1 MKINIL
7 SKSTFIRGLQC
18 HKSLYLYKNRYFL
31 RDKTPPEQQAKFKR
45 GTDVGKLARELF
57 PGGIDVSPPTP
68 FQYAKAIEQTK
79 KLISRNEPVI
89 YEASF
94 SFNGVLVALDILE
107 HRDGKWYGYEVKSS
121 LSISETFL
129 NDAAL
134 QYHVIQG
141 CGIELADIFIIHMN
155 KDYVLHGEL
164 DLQQLFVTQS
174 VLKEVSL
181 RQAMVRQEIESQ
193 LKVVVL
199 SKSPVIDIGQHC
211 NKPYPCDFKGHC
223 WKHISNDS
231 IFDLQWLS
239 EEQKF
244 ELYSKNILKPDHIP
258 EDFLTDPNQNLK
270 LKAHKTLQPIV
281 DHEFIRGFVKRII
294 YPVCF
299 LKVWYHRPAVPLIE
313 GTGPYERLPFYA
325 GLGLKGNPE
334 SETVYSHIFFES
346 DTDPRAIFQEK
357 IRQIVNSGSLN
368 IGFNNPDGVWIR
380 EMAAKQVTNADHES
394 YYDLFDL
401 FREGKLYF
409 PSTFGND
416 DLLALS
422 GKLLNNMVD
431 VPDIF
436 HDEFEATLEY
446 PEKAADSED
455 YKIFIEKM
463 EKSSIHH
470 LRALENLFHFIM
482 SLGQG

>member
-31 RDKTPPEQQAKFKR
+31 RDKTPAEQQAKFKR

-79 KLISRNEPVI
+79 KLISRNEPVV

-94 SFNGVLVALDILE
+94 SFNGVLVALDILV

-121 LSISETFL
+121 LSLSETFL

-141 CGIELADIFIIHMN
+141 CGIELADIFIIYIN
-155 KDYVLHGEL
+155 KDYVLCGKL
-164 DLQQLFVTQS
+164 DLQQLFMTRS
-174 VLKEVSL
+174 VLEEVSS
-181 RQAMVRQEIESQ
+181 RQTMVEQEIEAQ
-193 LKVVVL
+193 QKVVVL
-199 SKSPVIDIGQHC
+199 SKSPLIDIGQHC

-223 WKHISNDS
+223 WKHIPNDS

-244 ELYSKNILKPDHIP
+244 ELYSKNILKPEHIP
-258 EDFLTDPNQNLK
+258 ENFLTDPDQNLK

-281 DHEFIRGFVKRII
+281 DHEFIRGFVKRIH
-294 YPVCF
+294 YPLCF
-299 LKVWYHRPAVPLIE
+299 LKVWYHRPAVPLFE

-325 GLGLKGNPE
+325 GYGIQESPE
-334 SETVYSHIFFES
+334 SETVYSHIFIEP
-346 DTDPRAIFQEK
+346 DTDQRVILQEK
-357 IRQIVNSGSLN
+357 IRQIVNSGSLI
-368 IGFNNPDGVWIR
+368 IGFDNPDGDWIR
-380 EMAAKQVTNADHES
+380 EKAANQVPNADQES
-394 YYDLFDL
+394 YYDMYDL
-401 FREGKLYF
+401 FTEGRLYF

-416 DLLALS
+416 DLPALS
-422 GKLLNNMVD
+422 GKLLNNSFD

-436 HDEFEATLEY
+436 HNEFEAILEY
-446 PEKAADSED
+446 PEKAAASED

-470 LRALENLFHFIM
+470 LRALENLLHFIM
-482 SLGQG
+482 SLEKG